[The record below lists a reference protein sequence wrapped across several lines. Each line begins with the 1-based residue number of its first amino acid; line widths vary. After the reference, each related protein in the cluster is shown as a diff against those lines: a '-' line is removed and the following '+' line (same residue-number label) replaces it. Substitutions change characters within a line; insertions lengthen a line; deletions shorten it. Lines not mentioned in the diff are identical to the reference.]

1 MATKKTPA
9 ALPALD
15 PLQRYSVDEAL
26 AYLRTSRQSFYSKL
40 VNTGRI
46 ALIREAGRRFV
57 PGSEIARLSRP
68 VPAQEAAAA

>member
-1 MATKKTPA
+1 MATKKLPA

-15 PLQRYSVDEAL
+15 LNQRYSVDEAL
-26 AYLRTSRQSFYSKL
+26 AYLRTSRQSFYTKL

-57 PGSEIARLSRP
+57 PGSEIARLSSAVKASP
-68 VPAQEAAAA
+68 QAA

>member
-15 PLQRYSVDEAL
+15 LNQRYTVDEAL
-26 AYLRTSRQSFYSKL
+26 AYLRTSRQSFYTKL

-57 PGSEIARLSRP
+57 PGSEIARLSR
-68 VPAQEAAAA
+68 VTAQEAVAA